1 MDQDIKKCS
10 KCDIEKELSE
20 FSFRKDTQR
29 YRNQCRDCIK
39 LINKVYQTMNK
50 DEISVKRK
58 EYRENIKNKNLKRIY
73 DIDYRERNRERI
85 QLYKKNYFQNNKEE
99 LYKKIKKRKDED
111 INFRLACNLRKR
123 VLNAFKARN
132 VRKTNKTFSL
142 LGCSHSFLRLWIE
155 SQLYGEMTL
164 ENYGK
169 IWCLDHCLPIE
180 SFNLLDENDIK
191 KCFNW
196 INLRPMYVKDNII
209 KGDKIDYHLYLLQEV
224 KAKYFLK
231 LNNDQQ
237 GFN

>member
-1 MDQDIKKCS
+1 MDDMKICS
-10 KCDIEKELSE
+10 KCKNEKQLSE
-20 FSFRKDTQR
+20 SNFRKDTQR

-39 LINKVYQTMNK
+39 LINEMYQTMNK
-50 DEISVKRK
+50 DEIRIKRR
-58 EYRENIKNKNLKRIY
+58 EYRENLKNENLKRIY
-73 DIDYRERNRERI
+73 DIDYRERNREKI
-85 QLYKKNYFQNNKEE
+85 QLYKKNYIQNNKEE
-99 LYKKIKKRKDED
+99 LYKKIKKRTDEET
-111 INFRLACNLRKR
+111 NFRFACNLRKR

-132 VRKTNKTFSL
+132 VRKTKKTFSL

-169 IWCLDHCLPIE
+169 NWCLDHCLPIA

-191 KCFNW
+191 KCFIW

-224 KAKYFLK
+224 KAKIFLK